1 MYPIFYRTLNSQLMK
16 AMKAGEVSIDEV
28 KEIRDSLTAKKYKI
42 LEWIYLVI
50 AAVLVVFVIGLV
62 ATGHYP
68 ESFSTGECALV
79 IFIAVFAAIVLYF
92 AWFGQIKRQF
102 NSVLKKGYPDKYDE
116 LKINII
122 KE

>member
-79 IFIAVFAAIVLYF
+79 IFHRCLCCDCSLFCLVRANQKAVQFRLEKRIS
-92 AWFGQIKRQF
+92 GQVRRT
-102 NSVLKKGYPDKYDE
+102 
-116 LKINII
+116 
-122 KE
+122 